1 MPSASKN
8 LMGGNVVPT
17 LVTKLPKGRNVNL
30 GNIVAAG
37 DVVTFAI
44 SEPSGDSQGGMV
56 IQVGP
61 GGGTLGAG
69 TFALEVSIDQGVS
82 WAVIPPSATPTLAL
96 TGQPGGDAAAS
107 FAAVYAISGMGSGA
121 TFKFGFV
128 VVPTSGT
135 YPVWGLIG

>member
-1 MPSASKN
+1 MASASKN
-8 LMGGNVVPT
+8 TQGGNVVPS
-17 LVTKLPKGRNVNL
+17 LVGKLPKGRNVNL
-30 GNIVAAG
+30 GSIAAAG
-37 DVVTFAI
+37 DVVTFTI

-69 TFALEVSIDQGVS
+69 TFALEVSIDQGAT
-82 WAVIPPSATPTLAL
+82 WAVMPPGTPTMAL
-96 TGQPGGDAAAS
+96 TGQPGGDAAAT
-107 FAAVYAISGMGSGA
+107 FMAVYTISGFGSGA